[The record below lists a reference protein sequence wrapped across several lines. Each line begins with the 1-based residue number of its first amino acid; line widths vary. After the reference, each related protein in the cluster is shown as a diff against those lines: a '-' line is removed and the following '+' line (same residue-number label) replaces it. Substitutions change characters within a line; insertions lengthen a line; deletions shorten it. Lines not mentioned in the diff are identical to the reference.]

1 MVGIASAAHPFNE
14 PGVTTQATSLAARSP
29 RPGFGSGVSI
39 QCAEALSASKCDLA
53 RLRSNVSRWR
63 PDCLAG
69 VVGFELRNVGAN
81 YPFEKSLRFLGSSRI
96 LATETIRVLSCA
108 VGIRSSGLV
117 PGSRQACRQV
127 RPTTRSRRRPGRP
140 GRHRCRAAAR
150 HPRRPLSRSPPP
162 QRLRGSAGRT

>member
-1 MVGIASAAHPFNE
+1 M
-14 PGVTTQATSLAARSP
+14 R
-29 RPGFGSGVSI
+29 
-39 QCAEALSASKCDLA
+39 ASKARAGRRTGKVCHRRWSAYGKSQGNGRRNGSILRTGRDLQ
-53 RLRSNVSRWR
+53 RLHW
-63 PDCLAG
+63 LAG

-162 QRLRGSAGRT
+162 QRLRGSAGRTWCRAGYLP